1 MYRNTSAELI
11 GSRVVVRSYAVT
23 DAIHV
28 WQGIAES
35 RDSLLR
41 WVPDVGRH
49 GNFSEVRRAFGRLTK
64 SCGRNRLVCGLWLRS
79 SGRFV
84 GEVGLYDVNVHTG
97 AGELGYWLRETAR
110 GSGYAT
116 EGAKLLVAHAIVE
129 LGLHTF
135 EAFVG
140 VENAASRRVAE
151 RLGMHVVGLVP
162 ADPVRDGHLG
172 SVMLYSMDATD
183 AGPDNIAGPQLALP
197 AASTR
202 ALRSEHP
209 PESARVD
216 RAPKCPGLVAAQSAC
231 RAASIQSERSS
242 AR

>member
-1 MYRNTSAELI
+1 VTYRKTCAELI
-11 GSRVVVRSYAVT
+11 GSRVVVRRYAVT

-28 WQGIAES
+28 WQAIAES

-49 GNFSEVRRAFGRLTK
+49 GSLFEVRRAFGRLTK
-64 SCGRNRLVCGLWLRS
+64 SRGRNRLVCGGWLQS
-79 SGRFV
+79 SGRFL
-84 GEVGLYDVNVHTG
+84 GEVGLYYVHVDTG
-97 AGELGYWLRETAR
+97 VAELGYSLRDTAR

-116 EGAKLLVAHAIVE
+116 EGVKLLVAHAIVE
-129 LGLHTF
+129 LRLHSF

-172 SVMLYSMDATD
+172 SVMLYRMGATD
-183 AGPDNIAGPQLALP
+183 ASRDKIAGSQLASP
-197 AASTR
+197 AVSSR

-209 PESARVD
+209 SEPAGID
-216 RAPKCPGLVAAQSAC
+216 RAPTSG
-231 RAASIQSERSS
+231 
-242 AR
+242 